1 MHLVARSSSHGEPG
15 CLVSFLHL
23 RCWYVP
29 VARELGWMKLV
40 NECHMRA
47 FYEYGC
53 APVLVRIER

>member
-1 MHLVARSSSHGEPG
+1 MHLVARSSCEARVPRF
-15 CLVSFLHL
+15 VSTPSML
-23 RCWYVP
+23 
-29 VARELGWMKLV
+29 VARELDWMKLV